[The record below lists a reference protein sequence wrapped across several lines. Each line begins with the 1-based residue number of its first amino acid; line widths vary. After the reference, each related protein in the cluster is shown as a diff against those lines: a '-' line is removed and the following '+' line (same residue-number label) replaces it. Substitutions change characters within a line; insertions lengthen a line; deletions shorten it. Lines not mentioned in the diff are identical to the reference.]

1 MHYDQALAAA
11 DGVLANS
18 PYDPSANVLKGRAL
32 LGMQRDDEAKA
43 LLLKQVQAQPSD
55 VGSLQLL
62 ARIYTRES
70 DWPRLLQVAQRLS
83 QLVPADT
90 SYGLMV
96 IEAAFRAGSVDVGR
110 AASRRLLKSDAP
122 PALVSS
128 ALDLWEDYWPS
139 PQRMG
144 DARVLAGAATKLQSR
159 LVYASFLSRMGSPA
173 DAVRLSSAAAT
184 LPINAGNAEA
194 NAVLADAWA
203 RLGNAA
209 PAKSRFDAV
218 LAFDPGNATA
228 LRGRAELEL
237 RLGNA
242 KAAIT
247 DAEKLT
253 TVLPTS
259 ARDRLLLA
267 RTYAAA
273 GNTAW
278 VNRTLWSAFQDI
290 PADERLFAALAATK
304 KGDAD
309 ATRELQEEFDHQR
322 DAKLARGLL

>member
-1 MHYDQALAAA
+1 
-11 DGVLANS
+11 
-18 PYDPSANVLKGRAL
+18 
-32 LGMQRDDEAKA
+32 
-43 LLLKQVQAQPSD
+43 
-55 VGSLQLL
+55 
-62 ARIYTRES
+62 
-70 DWPRLLQVAQRLS
+70 
-83 QLVPADT
+83 
-90 SYGLMV
+90 
-96 IEAAFRAGSVDVGR
+96 
-110 AASRRLLKSDAP
+110 
-122 PALVSS
+122 
-128 ALDLWEDYWPS
+128 
-139 PQRMG
+139 
-144 DARVLAGAATKLQSR
+144 
-159 LVYASFLSRMGSPA
+159 
-173 DAVRLSSAAAT
+173 
-184 LPINAGNAEA
+184 LPINAANAEA

-218 LAFDPGNATA
+218 LAFDPGNASA

-242 KAAIT
+242 KAAIA

-253 TVLPTS
+253 TVLPAS

-290 PADERLFAALAATK
+290 PADERLFAALETTK
-304 KGDAD
+304 KGDPD